1 MAKKYYVVWAGRE
14 TGIFTDWD
22 TCKKQIAKFA
32 GAKHKSFKTL
42 KEAQD
47 AFTRGDS
54 VLIKK
59 TGNQAISPITN
70 KSSYPSVKTYTAAEI
85 SAMLMDVKIFT
96 DGGCE
101 PNPGEAGSGIAVYR
115 NNQLDGLWTGLYE
128 PDSTNNRAELNALNQ
143 ALRMAQ
149 VEIRKGSCVAVFCD
163 SKYSI
168 QCITQWAVS
177 WEKKG
182 WKKRN
187 GEIKNLELIKTM
199 FRLYQS
205 MKNQIKILH
214 VNGHVGIEGN
224 ELADRM
230 SIVAIE
236 SKNQNFTRYQAASD
250 VQAILSL
257 RGG

>member
-1 MAKKYYVVWAGRE
+1 MANKYYVVWAGHE

-22 TCKKQIAKFA
+22 HCKKQITKFA

-42 KEAQD
+42 EEAQN
-47 AFTRGDS
+47 AFTGGES
-54 VLIKK
+54 VLTKK
-59 TGNQAISPITN
+59 TGKPSMLPTTN
-70 KSSYPSVKTYTAAEI
+70 KSSYPSVKTYTAVEI
-85 SAMLMDVKIFT
+85 AAMLLDVKIFT

-115 NNQLDGLWTGLYE
+115 NDALEGLWTGLYE
-128 PDSTNNRAELNALNQ
+128 PESTNNRAELNALNQ
-143 ALRMAQ
+143 ALCMAQ
-149 VEIRKGSCVAVFCD
+149 IEIRKGSSVAIFCD

-187 GEIKNLELIKTM
+187 GEIKNLDLIKSM

-236 SKNQNFTRYQAASD
+236 SKNNNFSRYQAELD
-250 VQAILSL
+250 IQAILSL

>member
-1 MAKKYYVVWAGRE
+1 MAKKYYVVWAGHE

-22 TCKKQIAKFA
+22 TCKKQITKFA

-42 KEAQD
+42 EEAQD
-47 AFTRGDS
+47 AFSSGDS
-54 VLIKK
+54 VLIK
-59 TGNQAISPITN
+59 TACNLPISPITN
-70 KSSYPSVKTYTAAEI
+70 KSSYPTVETFTAVEI
-85 SAMLMDVKIFT
+85 AAMLMDVKIFT

-101 PNPGEAGSGIAVYR
+101 PNPGEAGSGVAVYR
-115 NNQLDGLWTGLYE
+115 NNQLEGLWTGLYE

-143 ALRMAQ
+143 ALCMAQ
-149 VEIRKGSCVAVFCD
+149 VEIRKGSSVAVFCD

-168 QCITQWAVS
+168 QSITQWAVS
-177 WEKKG
+177 WEQKG

-187 GEIKNLELIKTM
+187 GEIKNLDLIKAM

-214 VNGHVGIEGN
+214 VNGHAGIEGN

-236 SKNQNFTRYQAASD
+236 SKNKNFTLYQAELD
-250 VQAILSL
+250 VPAILSL